1 MYYTLLQRVGD
12 PLRTSVLWCREGLN
26 NPFYTRRVPSLYV
39 WRDLPSHGMFSGSFL
54 PPPPAFTDSA
64 DPSLAPTLYSL
75 AVWSRSGWTCG
86 QGIETGGCSPLM
98 PYPEKTQHTILEQSF
113 LSLTQEKALQCVLWL
128 SWNLSHGFSFRI
140 ILGDQAK
147 ILPTCDLGFLKAK
160 VRFSSEFSLGQDGP
174 LFLLSVVSL
183 QT

>member
-1 MYYTLLQRVGD
+1 MCGETCHL
-12 PLRTSVLWCREGLN
+12 
-26 NPFYTRRVPSLYV
+26 
-39 WRDLPSHGMFSGSFL
+39 HGIFSGSFL

-64 DPSLAPTLYSL
+64 EPSLAPTLYSL

-86 QGIETGGCSPLM
+86 QGIKTGGCSPLM